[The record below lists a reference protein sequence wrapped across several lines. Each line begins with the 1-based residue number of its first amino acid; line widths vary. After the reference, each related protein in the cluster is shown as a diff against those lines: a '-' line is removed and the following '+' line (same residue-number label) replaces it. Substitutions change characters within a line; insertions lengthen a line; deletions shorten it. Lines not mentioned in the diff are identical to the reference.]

1 MKIDIINGPNLNLQG
16 KRQTEVYG
24 TETFESMLRRLQ
36 ERHLDVEVS
45 YLQSNHEGA
54 LVDRLHAAQTN
65 GIDGVVLNAGALSHY
80 SIALLDAI
88 QAIDVPVVEVH
99 LSNIYAR
106 EEFRRHSVI
115 SAACAG
121 VIAGMGM
128 DSYEL
133 AVHWFTSK
141 RSK

>member
-16 KRQTEVYG
+16 NRQPDVYG

-88 QAIDVPVVEVH
+88 GAISVPVVEVH

-106 EEFRRHSVI
+106 EAFRRHSVI

-141 RSK
+141 RKK